1 MTLYFNHEKEVTK
14 VSEKELIDLG
24 KSLKNFIS
32 VYVKHI
38 YIKTDDQREILNRLN
53 YIADLILARRY
64 DMLFD
69 NPNIIEYDLYMN
81 QYNND
86 LPPWE

>member
-1 MTLYFNHEKEVTK
+1 MTLYFNQEKEVTK

-24 KSLKNFIS
+24 KSLKKFIS

-53 YIADLILARRY
+53 YIADLILSRRY

-69 NPNIIEYDLYMN
+69 NPNIIEYDLYIN
-81 QYNND
+81 QNND
-86 LPPWE
+86 LPPWL